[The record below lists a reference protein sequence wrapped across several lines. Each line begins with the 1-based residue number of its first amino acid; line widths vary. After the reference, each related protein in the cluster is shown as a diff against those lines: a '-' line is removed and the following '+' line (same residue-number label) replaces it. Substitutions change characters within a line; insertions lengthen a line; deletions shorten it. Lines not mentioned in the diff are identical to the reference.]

1 MQSKPLNK
9 TTDIIQPLNDTW
21 GFKGADDNFWGIT
34 SSFDFT
40 SISTQEVNAWF
51 ATVVT
56 ETLDAFSDLTRVW
69 EVNFGS
75 IYREDVE
82 PVCLE

>member
-1 MQSKPLNK
+1 MGLSQKKNGLQNQPIDK

-40 SISTQEVNAWF
+40 SISTQELNAWF
-51 ATVVT
+51 AIVVT
-56 ETLDAFSDLTRVW
+56 HIPHQNCHKRNEA
-69 EVNFGS
+69 
-75 IYREDVE
+75 
-82 PVCLE
+82 